1 MSKSDTAKRA
11 LEALSESADAEKLK
25 GMDATI
31 LFDISGEDGGQ
42 WTVTI
47 NDGQVDVEEGSTA
60 ESPTITVG
68 ASAKDLKALIEGD
81 LNPMAAF
88 MQGRLKVKG
97 DMSMAMQLQKLFG

>member
-1 MSKSDTAKRA
+1 MPNFETPQQA

-25 GMDATI
+25 GMDSTI
-31 LFDISGEDGGQ
+31 LFDISGEEGGQ

-47 NDGQVDVEEGSTA
+47 DNGRVNVEEGATD
-60 ESPTITVG
+60 SPTITVE
-68 ASAKDLKALIEGD
+68 ATAQDLEALMKGD
-81 LNPMAAF
+81 LNAMAAF

>member
-1 MSKSDTAKRA
+1 MANSKTAQEA
-11 LEALSESADAEKLK
+11 LKALSESADAERLK

-31 LFDISGEDGGQ
+31 LFDVSGEEGGQ

-47 NDGQVDVEEGSTA
+47 DNGQVNVEEGKT
-60 ESPTITVG
+60 ESPTITVE
-68 ASAKDLKALIEGD
+68 AAAKDLKALIKGD

-97 DMSMAMQLQKLFG
+97 DISVAMQLQKLFG

>member
-1 MSKSDTAKRA
+1 MATSRTAQQA
-11 LEALSESADAEKLK
+11 LQALSESADAEKLK

-31 LFDISGEDGGQ
+31 LFDVSGEDGGQ

-47 NDGQVDVEEGSTA
+47 DNGQVDVEEGTT
-60 ESPTITVG
+60 ESPTITVE
-68 ASAKDLKALIEGD
+68 ATAQDLKALIKGE

-88 MQGRLKVKG
+88 MQGKLKVKG

>member
-1 MSKSDTAKRA
+1 MATSRTAQQA
-11 LEALSESADAEKLK
+11 LQALSESADAEKLK

-31 LFDISGEDGGQ
+31 LFDVSGEDGGQ

-47 NDGQVDVEEGSTA
+47 DNGQVDVEEGTT
-60 ESPTITVG
+60 ESPTITVE
-68 ASAKDLKALIEGD
+68 ATAQNLKALIKGE

-88 MQGRLKVKG
+88 MQGKLKVKG